1 MWHSATASAV
11 ALLQEQHLL
20 IGGLGGVIA
29 VIVGGVVSILAAR
42 ASRRTA
48 VRPAA
53 NTQPA
58 PASRRPAAPPVYGAP
73 APPTSPSRRLH
84 PGPVTLGAPARPQ
97 RDDEHVSTSLFNP
110 DVFAGAQAE
119 PEETLAELGASAPS
133 ASSLPLSSIPL
144 LRSPSSI
151 TAEWRGQ
158 ATHGLAPEPTSELTP
173 ELTHTPIWNRSP
185 FAWSSASVDAP
196 DAPEITPLTLTSAPP
211 IWRSLGARVADA
223 APVSVDPQTP
233 APLAAFESFAR
244 HTPVWQSRLPALGTA
259 TPATDGDA
267 ARAPETASDAS
278 DASAPP
284 IWSSYLRQ
292 E

>member
-48 VRPAA
+48 VRPAT
-53 NTQPA
+53 NPQPA

-84 PGPVTLGAPARPQ
+84 PGPVSLGAPARPQ
-97 RDDEHVSTSLFNP
+97 RDDDEQVSTSLFNP
-110 DVFAGAQAE
+110 DIFAGAQAE
-119 PEETLAELGASAPS
+119 PEETLAELRADMPS
-133 ASSLPLSSIPL
+133 ASSIPF
-144 LRSPSSI
+144 LRPTSSI

-158 ATHGLAPEPTSELTP
+158 ATPVLASDLTP
-173 ELTHTPIWNRSP
+173 ELTHAPMWNRSP
-185 FAWSSASVDAP
+185 FGWLGTDVEPAG
-196 DAPEITPLTLTSAPP
+196 APEITAITLTSAPP
-211 IWRSLGARVADA
+211 VWRSLGARMADA
-223 APVSVDPQTP
+223 APVSVDPQAP
-233 APLAAFESFAR
+233 ASLAAFDAFAA
-244 HTPVWQSRLPALGTA
+244 HTPVWQSRLPALAAA
-259 TPATDGDA
+259 TPASDGDE
-267 ARAPETASDAS
+267 ARPPETASEAAS
-278 DASAPP
+278 DARDESAPP
-284 IWSSYLRQ
+284 IWSSYLRP

>member
-53 NTQPA
+53 NPQPA

-84 PGPVTLGAPARPQ
+84 PGPVSLGAPARPQ

-110 DVFAGAQAE
+110 DIFGGAQDE

-133 ASSLPLSSIPL
+133 ASSIPLSSIPL
-144 LRSPSSI
+144 LRPASSI

-158 ATHGLAPEPTSELTP
+158 ATHVLASELTP
-173 ELTHTPIWNRSP
+173 DLTHAPIWNRSP
-185 FAWSSASVDAP
+185 FAWSGASVDAP
-196 DAPEITPLTLTSAPP
+196 GAPEITSTPLTSAPP
-211 IWRSLGARVADA
+211 VWRSLGARVADA

-233 APLAAFESFAR
+233 APLAAFESFAP
-244 HTPVWQSRLPALGTA
+244 HTPIWQSRLPALDTA

-267 ARAPETASDAS
+267 ARAPETASDTS